1 MAKMGCAKCGGTK
14 KMALGGSAVKKAPVQ
29 LYGIPQQNMGTS
41 SQMGFG
47 KKGGTLNEMARGV
60 TKKSTASKPAQAAA
74 KKVLAAKA
82 FAARTAGA
90 NQANA
95 GKIASK
101 PVNRIN
107 RPVRTGFSANV
118 TPAPKTTPLSSKP
131 ANRTSR
137 PVRSGSKQVSKG
149 NKPVKTGSKQIKT
162 GKNLNYKVG
171 IKPIADKKV
180 VTPKVVTPRTRGGV
194 SKGNTPG
201 VANKYA
207 NKPTI
212 KPVAPILGP
221 DTRKKTI
228 IKNAGKIST
237 KTKDATKEAAK
248 TFKEGRKMN
257 QSVLTAER
265 YKNAGEKSSDFVSKM
280 KKYTPGGKIPKMKLG
295 KKALIAAAIVSGGAA
310 LTAMLSKKSSDKPVT
325 PKPVTPKPVAKS
337 SGSTKKYTSPNT
349 GTTTIINTKPNGEKQ
364 TKVTTYG
371 GQSSYKSTHVNPK
384 GSPVL
389 DKVKKAAEDA
399 KGNKAGDG
407 SSLKRPTNLK
417 PTTKTDT
424 NANGTKTTIY
434 TDASG
439 NRHVKVV
446 KKDGTTFTSN
456 DTPKAATTPKVE
468 TKKTTTTPKKTTPKV
483 TPKVTPKMVDENKNG
498 ISDFVERPA
507 DEVTKMETKKPSDLK
522 IIEPATKTSSTSS
535 SSTPSSSTS
544 TTVPRANVIN
554 RVRGSINASRE
565 RRAEKAEA
573 RGNNEK
579 ATKLRKKEEVTKAK
593 MMKKGGTVNKMQDG
607 GEKGMFRPPIS
618 STKTNM
624 FGKSKEISKK
634 KSNRIEVRYARKSK
648 NTIEGVGNDRYMVKP
663 RANSKRSVTTDFF
676 NKVGGTVKSKK
687 K

>member
-1 MAKMGCAKCGGTK
+1 MAKIGCAKCGGTK

-47 KKGGTLNEMARGV
+47 KKGGTLNTMARGGSS
-60 TKKSTASKPAQAAA
+60 KASTASKAAQAASRR
-74 KKVLAAKA
+74 VLAAKA
-82 FAARTAGA
+82 LAAKKAGV

-95 GKIASK
+95 GKIALK
-101 PVNRIN
+101 NPVKSNLPAVKSN
-107 RPVRTGFSANV
+107 LPAVKGNTGV
-118 TPAPKTTPLSSKP
+118 VKIPAKGNTSLTKIP
-131 ANRTSR
+131 A
-137 PVRSGSKQVSKG
+137 KG
-149 NKPVKTGSKQIKT
+149 NKGVVKSSGVTTIIPSTAASKKNKVSYKGVEDAIK
-162 GKNLNYKVG
+162 
-171 IKPIADKKV
+171 
-180 VTPKVVTPRTRGGV
+180 PRTRAGV
-194 SKGNTPG
+194 SKGNAPG
-201 VANKYA
+201 VATKYA

-212 KPVAPILGP
+212 KPVAPMLGP

-228 IKNAGKIST
+228 IKNAEKIST
-237 KTKDATKEAAK
+237 KTKDATKKAAK

-280 KKYTPGGKIPKMKLG
+280 KNYIPGGKLKMKLG
-295 KKALIAAAIVSGGAA
+295 KKALIGAGIAA
-310 LTAMLSKKSSDKPVT
+310 LGYGISKYKKVTDKPKT
-325 PKPVTPKPVAKS
+325 PVKPGTNKGASSKIVTPKPVAKS
-337 SGSTKKYTSPNT
+337 SGSTKTYTSPKT
-349 GTTTIINTKPNGEKQ
+349 GTTTTINTKPNGEKQ

-371 GQSSYKSTHVNPK
+371 GQSFYKSTHVNPK

-456 DTPKAATTPKVE
+456 DKPKATTTPKVE

-522 IIEPATKTSSTSS
+522 IIEPATKASKT

-544 TTVPRANVIN
+544 TTVPRANLIN

-565 RRAEKAEA
+565 RRAERAET
-573 RGNNEK
+573 RGDKEK
-579 ATKLRKKEEVTKAK
+579 ATKLRDREKATQAK
-593 MMKKGGTVNKMQDG
+593 MMKKGGSV
-607 GEKGMFRPPIS
+607 
-618 STKTNM
+618 KT
-624 FGKSKEISKK
+624 KK
-634 KSNRIEVRYARKSK
+634 K
-648 NTIEGVGNDRYMVKP
+648 
-663 RANSKRSVTTDFF
+663 
-676 NKVGGTVKSKK
+676 
-687 K
+687 

>member
-29 LYGIPQQNMGTS
+29 LYGIPQENMGTS

-47 KKGGTLNEMARGV
+47 KKGGTLNEMARDG
-60 TKKSTASKPAQAAA
+60 TKKSSSA
-74 KKVLAAKA
+74 KIVQQFTRKTLSDKA
-82 FAARTAGA
+82 LAARTAGA
-90 NQANA
+90 NKANA

-101 PVNRIN
+101 SNLPAKTVKPGLPVKFVKAGSPVKVAAKAPVKVPVKAPAKVITMAQLKALDAAKKVSAKTVGTGLKVISKVPAKVAKIN
-107 RPVRTGFSANV
+107 FTEIAKKGGKNWKKVAGYAALGAGAYALDSYNNSKTTKPAAKPKVKPETNKGARSKMV
-118 TPAPKTTPLSSKP
+118 TP
-131 ANRTSR
+131 N
-137 PVRSGSKQVSKG
+137 
-149 NKPVKTGSKQIKT
+149 
-162 GKNLNYKVG
+162 KVG
-171 IKPIADKKV
+171 DNVK
-180 VTPKVVTPRTRGGV
+180 
-194 SKGNTPG
+194 
-201 VANKYA
+201 
-207 NKPTI
+207 
-212 KPVAPILGP
+212 
-221 DTRKKTI
+221 
-228 IKNAGKIST
+228 
-237 KTKDATKEAAK
+237 
-248 TFKEGRKMN
+248 
-257 QSVLTAER
+257 
-265 YKNAGEKSSDFVSKM
+265 
-280 KKYTPGGKIPKMKLG
+280 
-295 KKALIAAAIVSGGAA
+295 
-310 LTAMLSKKSSDKPVT
+310 
-325 PKPVTPKPVAKS
+325 VTPKPVAKS

-389 DKVKKAAEDA
+389 DKVKKAAEDV

-483 TPKVTPKMVDENKNG
+483 TAKV
-498 ISDFVERPA
+498 A
-507 DEVTKMETKKPSDLK
+507 DEVTKMETKRPSTIETKNPADLK
-522 IIEPATKTSSTSS
+522 IIEPATKASKT

-544 TTVPRANVIN
+544 TTVPRANLIN

-565 RRAEKAEA
+565 RRAERAET
-573 RGNNEK
+573 RGDKEK
-579 ATKLRKKEEVTKAK
+579 ATKLRDREKATQAK
-593 MMKKGGTVNKMQDG
+593 MMKKGG
-607 GEKGMFRPPIS
+607 S
-618 STKTNM
+618 
-624 FGKSKEISKK
+624 
-634 KSNRIEVRYARKSK
+634 
-648 NTIEGVGNDRYMVKP
+648 
-663 RANSKRSVTTDFF
+663 
-676 NKVGGTVKSKK
+676 VKSKK